1 LLKSGTT
8 PAKSPSEYTQLGGF
22 VRTRGFS
29 LMVRKRRWSFKEDRK
44 LIELARASESL
55 EDVVKETGRSPE
67 SLKKAARRL
76 GISFQSQTKKK

>member
-1 LLKSGTT
+1 LAAL
-8 PAKSPSEYTQLGGF
+8 SEPK
-22 VRTRGFS
+22 GFS
-29 LMVRKRRWSFKEDRK
+29 LIVRKRRWSFNEDRK

-67 SLKKAARRL
+67 SIKKAARRL

>member
-1 LLKSGTT
+1 
-8 PAKSPSEYTQLGGF
+8 
-22 VRTRGFS
+22 
-29 LMVRKRRWSFKEDRK
+29 MVRKRRWSFKEDRK

-55 EDVVKETGRSPE
+55 ENVVKETGRSPE

>member
-1 LLKSGTT
+1 
-8 PAKSPSEYTQLGGF
+8 
-22 VRTRGFS
+22 
-29 LMVRKRRWSFKEDRK
+29 MVGKRRWSFKEDRK